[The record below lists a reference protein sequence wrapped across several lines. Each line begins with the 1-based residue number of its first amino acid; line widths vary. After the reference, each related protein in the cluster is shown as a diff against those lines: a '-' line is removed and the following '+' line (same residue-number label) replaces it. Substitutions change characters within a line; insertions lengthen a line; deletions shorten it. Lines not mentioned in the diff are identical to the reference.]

1 MWLTSKQNPLTAR
14 TMVNHIWEQLF
25 GTGLAETLE
34 DLGSQGIPPT
44 HLELLD
50 WLSYHFMQQADW
62 SVKKLIRTIVMS
74 ATYRQDSKVNQELL
88 RNDPYNKFYARG
100 PRVRLSAEQIRDQ
113 ALCVSGLMST
123 KMYGP
128 SVFPYQPPGIWTT
141 PYNDAQWTR
150 SKGEDQ
156 YRRALYTYWK
166 RSASYPSMVAFDG
179 VSREVCSSRRIRTNT
194 PLQALATLND
204 SAYVDMARHF
214 AARLQKEA
222 GNNLKKQIGRG
233 FELATLR
240 AIDDR
245 SLLALMQLYN
255 TALLQFKDD
264 PTKRSEMI
272 GKGDTRAKPETAALI
287 VVANAILNLDEL
299 VTKN

>member
-1 MWLTSKQNPLTAR
+1 
-14 TMVNHIWEQLF
+14 MVNRLWEQLF

-44 HLELLD
+44 HVELLD

-62 SVKKLIRTIVMS
+62 SVKKLIRTIIMS
-74 ATYRQDSKVNQELL
+74 ATYRQDSKVTADLL
-88 RNDPYNKFYARG
+88 KKDPYNRFYARG

-113 ALCVSGLMST
+113 ALCISGLMSN

-128 SVFPYQPPGIWTT
+128 SVFPYQPQGIWTT
-141 PYNDAQWTR
+141 PYNLDSWIR
-150 SKGEDQ
+150 SRGEDQ

-166 RSASYPSMVAFDG
+166 RSASYPSMIAFDG

-214 AARLQKEA
+214 AVRMQKEA
-222 GNNLKKQIGRG
+222 GNDVKKQIERG
-233 FELATLR
+233 FEVATLH

-245 SLLALMQLYN
+245 SRQALMNLYDAAFCQFN
-255 TALLQFKDD
+255 DDTAKISGMMGN
-264 PTKRSEMI
+264 P
-272 GKGDTRAKPETAALI
+272 DTCAKPETAALT